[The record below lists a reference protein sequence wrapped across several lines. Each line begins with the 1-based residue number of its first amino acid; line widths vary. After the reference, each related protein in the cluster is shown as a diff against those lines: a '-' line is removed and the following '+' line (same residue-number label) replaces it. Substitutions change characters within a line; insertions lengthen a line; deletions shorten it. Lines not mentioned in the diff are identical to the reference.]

1 MCGVCGLYA
10 CGVHTV
16 CVRAVCVHAVGVRA
30 VSVRLLDCWWHTW
43 LQAGNMVTGCAPM
56 ITGWVPLCLQAVG
69 AVCVRLSEG
78 LAQSGCVAP
87 GVTLLCD
94 AGCTSWGFDRLQAQ
108 RLQPYVFETAT
119 LRMHRGCTSWGC
131 DRL

>member
-1 MCGVCGLYA
+1 
-10 CGVHTV
+10 
-16 CVRAVCVHAVGVRA
+16 
-30 VSVRLLDCWWHTW
+30 
-43 LQAGNMVTGCAPM
+43 MV
-56 ITGWVPLCLQAVG
+56 TGWVPLCLQAVG

-108 RLQPYVFETAT
+108 RLQPYVFEAAT
-119 LRMHRGCTSWGC
+119 LCIHGGCTSRGR